1 MAASFVG
8 GAFLEA
14 KLGEVFGVLHDTV
27 KNVGSK
33 FLTFKSFFK
42 NFESNL
48 DLLAPV
54 IEEVKEKLDC
64 PEQETWSLIKK
75 MKDVKQL
82 IDMCSDIGDMNKFY
96 RIYTNKLMNLDEAI
110 VRFCKVHMNAQN
122 RGYFAD
128 FGLVETYSGGNEVAH
143 PEDR

>member
-1 MAASFVG
+1 MAGSFVG

-33 FLTFKSFFK
+33 VLTFKCFFK

-54 IEEVKEKLDC
+54 VEEVKEKLDC
-64 PEQETWSLIKK
+64 PEQETRSLIKK

-82 IDMCSDIGDMNKFY
+82 NVLRY
-96 RIYTNKLMNLDEAI
+96 RRYEQILPHLHQQTNE
-110 VRFCKVHMNAQN
+110 
-122 RGYFAD
+122 
-128 FGLVETYSGGNEVAH
+128 FG
-143 PEDR
+143 